1 MITVI
6 GALSGY
12 GFGLIGR
19 SCALTKT
26 TSYRDAWSKTV
37 GEKSSWIPAWSV
49 TLKTIFATLAYSMI
63 LGDTFKSL
71 FLSAGFQ
78 MSYPTTLLGITG
90 LVLLPL
96 CLLKDLSS
104 LAPFSLLGSL
114 GMIYTAIA
122 MAIRYIGKSY
132 IKGGM
137 FASDLPANLQ
147 PAFGSIGASGVWN
160 PTSTILIGM
169 LSTAYMAHFNAPK
182 FYSELKNNTI
192 PRYLTV
198 VSASFA
204 ISIALFASMATLGFL
219 TFGANSA
226 GLILSNYSVRDRLMG
241 VSRLAVALSIVFSY
255 PLAFTGVREGVL
267 DLFKISNRKPAF
279 LNTLTVGL
287 LSFITMLAL
296 VIPDVSFVLSF
307 AGSTLGNALI
317 YIFPALMFRGAIKKL
332 PNPTK
337 LQKAEVKV
345 ASVSAVAGLIMGAM
359 GAVKAVQSIL

>member
-1 MITVI
+1 
-6 GALSGY
+6 
-12 GFGLIGR
+12 
-19 SCALTKT
+19 
-26 TSYRDAWSKTV
+26 
-37 GEKSSWIPAWSV
+37 
-49 TLKTIFATLAYSMI
+49 
-63 LGDTFKSL
+63 
-71 FLSAGFQ
+71 
-78 MSYPTTLLGITG
+78 
-90 LVLLPL
+90 
-96 CLLKDLSS
+96 
-104 LAPFSLLGSL
+104 
-114 GMIYTAIA
+114 
-122 MAIRYIGKSY
+122 
-132 IKGGM
+132 
-137 FASDLPANLQ
+137 
-147 PAFGSIGASGVWN
+147 
-160 PTSTILIGM
+160 M

-345 ASVSAVAGLIMGAM
+345 ASVSAIAGLIMGAM